1 MDDDVRFVLH
11 GDGKRRPAL
20 EELVRER
27 GVRNVV
33 FSDPLPDKESVA
45 RLAAASDACMTIYKD
60 VPVLYT
66 CSPNKLFDTFAAG
79 RPAIVNTPGWLR
91 ELVEQRE
98 VGVYVRPADPAHL
111 AERVA
116 FMRDHPELVERYG
129 RNARKLAE
137 EEFSRD
143 MLAEQALGVLG
154 SAAGGRP

>member
-20 EELVRER
+20 EELVRQR

-66 CSPNKLFDTFAAG
+66 CSPNATGGTPASWPRPSSAATCSRSARWECSSAQLEGAAG
-79 RPAIVNTPGWLR
+79 PVKVRADGAPRPRPGRRARRGARLDPR
-91 ELVEQRE
+91 SA
-98 VGVYVRPADPAHL
+98 RPWADLPARRH
-111 AERVA
+111 APA
-116 FMRDHPELVERYG
+116 PC
-129 RNARKLAE
+129 
-137 EEFSRD
+137 
-143 MLAEQALGVLG
+143 
-154 SAAGGRP
+154 GG